1 MNYTELQV
9 ATNFSFLRGVMDFL
23 LSLFFCLIKKAIS
36 PG

>member
-23 LSLFFCLIKKAIS
+23 PEQAKKNKQTL
-36 PG
+36 